1 MSTQP
6 AVAVKPGR
14 DELDKERANLLILF
28 SVTLDAILILFIY
41 YHIFVG
47 MTLQ

>member
-14 DELDKERANLLILF
+14 DELDKERTNLL
-28 SVTLDAILILFIY
+28 SVTLDTKLFAGDQCN
-41 YHIFVG
+41 FVR
-47 MTLQ
+47 MTLR